1 MKKRIMIVLGAI
13 VALYLVGLI
22 VFSFFIVPTTAIGNE
37 SVGFKQFDNIETIV
51 NTNFETKQITIND
64 DVVQDYK
71 PKLVDLGVNIDIDK
85 LSSDVKSEQTTWKWP
100 FELVAKSN
108 YELSDYIKFDED
120 VMKTELKSAG
130 ILGTKGRTKSTAAN
144 LKLNEETLNYE
155 VVSSK
160 QGNVVDND
168 KFVKNL
174 ENAIGNNADS
184 ISTAKSYKTIS
195 DQEKTMED
203 NAAKLNERINRNVS
217 MKIEDEVIDVPKSII
232 ASSLVVND
240 DGEVEVEGSDLYS
253 YLYDQSLEYDFS
265 EVGYGYHKVVESNV
279 DPAYDEIVASLIS
292 DENTDI
298 VGIAPVDEAEDTFKP
313 TVDTDEKTYI
323 EISISNQVMWVFKD
337 DDLLVQTPVVTGSAA
352 DGWDTPTG
360 DYTIISKE
368 TDKVLNGASVGFDYQ
383 VPVNYW
389 MRLTNSGIGI
399 HDIDWLNADNAWN
412 SREVYVTQGSHGC
425 INTPSEAMK
434 LIYDSIPVGTPVYI
448 RN

>member
-71 PKLVDLGVNIDIDK
+71 PRLVDLGANIDIDK
-85 LSSDVKSEQTTWKWP
+85 LSSDVKSEQTAWKWP

-160 QGNVVDND
+160 QGNVVDGD
-168 KFVKNL
+168 KFIKNL
-174 ENAIGNNADS
+174 EKAIGNNADS

-232 ASSLVVND
+232 ASSLIVND
-240 DGEVEVEGSDLYS
+240 DGDIEVEGSDLYS
-253 YLYDQSLEYDFS
+253 YLYDQSLEYDSS

-279 DPAYDEIVASLIS
+279 DPAYDEIVAGLIS

-298 VGIAPVDEAEDTFKP
+298 VGTAPVDEDEDTFKP

-323 EISISNQVMWVFKD
+323 EISISNQVMWVFKGGE
-337 DDLLVQTPVVTGSAA
+337 LLVQTPVVTGSAA